1 MLTYELIGYSKNYL
15 YTLRQPYRDESVDII
30 FNSTSVIFKLRL
42 IAKTNNNGIINMP
55 LVNSKSTC
63 KIKFSQRIM
72 VFLKET
78 EQQLMP

>member
-15 YTLRQPYRDESVDII
+15 YTLRQPYRDESADII
-30 FNSTSVIFKLRL
+30 FNSTSVIFQLRL

-63 KIKFSQRIM
+63 KIKFGQRIM
-72 VFLKET
+72 VFLKER

>member
-15 YTLRQPYRDESVDII
+15 YTLRQPYRDESADII

-55 LVNSKSTC
+55 LVNSESTC
-63 KIKFSQRIM
+63 KIKFGQRIM